1 MIIRELD
8 IRGVLEIIPEPK
20 SDNRGFFM
28 RVYDY
33 DLFNEKG
40 IRHTWIQENHSRTE
54 RKGII
59 RGLHFQISPY
69 SETKLV
75 RCVRGAIYDVAA
87 DLRKDS
93 ATFGHWI
100 ARELSEENMKML
112 LIPKGFAH
120 GFCSLTDLTDVIYK
134 VDAVY
139 SPEHE
144 KGIIW
149 NDSDLG
155 IRWPAENPVLSE
167 KDRGNMTLK
176 EYLEDIKKG

>member
-1 MIIRELD
+1 
-8 IRGVLEIIPEPK
+8 
-20 SDNRGFFM
+20 
-28 RVYDY
+28 
-33 DLFNEKG
+33 
-40 IRHTWIQENHSRTE
+40 
-54 RKGII
+54 
-59 RGLHFQISPY
+59 
-69 SETKLV
+69 
-75 RCVRGAIYDVAA
+75 
-87 DLRKDS
+87 
-93 ATFGHWI
+93 
-100 ARELSEENMKML
+100 MKML

-167 KDRGNMTLK
+167 KDQGNMTLK
-176 EYLEDIKKG
+176 EYLKDIKKS